1 MVFEMPRTDV
11 DYFDPSVEILNET
24 KLDNQI
30 DNLFKEYMRQKEAYR
45 HAYR

>member
-30 DNLFKEYMRQKEAYR
+30 DNLFKEYMR
-45 HAYR
+45 